1 MGIRSLY
8 TISVIGHNRL
18 GFVSNFLKKI
28 YEADGNVVNSTMKT
42 LGDNY
47 TLNIQTELPNTLD
60 VSKFLNKNMSPSSF
74 FVYADSHS
82 TNNIYSSHYPL
93 DVHVKLADT
102 SGIIYATTNKLANI
116 NAHVDKLKSSVELAP
131 FCSTPLFTLDITA
144 MVPTIYPP
152 DFVCGHLETIK
163 EKFDC
168 DIYVGDQNKLN
179 VEVGEGKESGWTYP
193 VRLDSL

>member
-18 GFVSNFLKKI
+18 GFVSNFLKEI

-60 VSKFLNKNMSPSSF
+60 VSKFLNKNMSQSSF
-74 FVYADSHS
+74 FVFSYSHS

-152 DFVCGHLETIK
+152 DFVFGHLETIK
-163 EKFDC
+163 ERFDC

-179 VEVGEGKESGWTYP
+179 VEVSEGKEPDWAYP